1 MVGESRVGGA
11 SEEDGTRAGAAKKSI
26 SLEFLLLSRCLLEKS
41 LLLTD
46 EWKVEVLCR
55 FSM

>member
-1 MVGESRVGGA
+1 MGESRVGGA
-11 SEEDGTRAGAAKKSI
+11 SEEDGTRAGEAKKSI